1 MKWSFWPTGWLAILA
16 GLLLHGLAW
25 AQAEPDS
32 PGLWLLVDTREQT
45 LSVLRGDE
53 VIQTYRDIA
62 IGRFGTTEAKRTLDG
77 KTPLG
82 EFRITRIAERSD
94 FHRFF
99 GIDYP
104 NLAHAR
110 AGLEAGLISPAE
122 FAAIRAALRRHTTPP
137 QLTALGG
144 YIGIHGLGDG
154 DPAIHEDFNWTNG
167 CVALTNEQM
176 DDLAQWVREGMR
188 VVIQQ

>member
-1 MKWSFWPTGWLAILA
+1 MKWSSWPAGWLSVLA
-16 GLLLHGLAW
+16 GLLLNGLAW
-25 AQAEPDS
+25 AQAEPGD
-32 PGLWLLVDTREQT
+32 PDLWLLVDTREQV
-45 LSVLRGDE
+45 LSVMQGDE
-53 VIQTYRDIA
+53 VLRTYQGVA

-82 EFRITRIAERSD
+82 EFRITRIAERTS

-99 GIDYP
+99 GLDYP

-110 AGLEAGLISPAE
+110 AGLEAGRIARAE
-122 FAAIRAALRRHTTPP
+122 FAAIHAALKQGATPP
-137 QLTALGG
+137 QQTALGG
-144 YIGIHGLGDG
+144 FIGIHGLGDG
-154 DPAIHEDFNWTNG
+154 DPAIHEEYNWTNG

-188 VVIQQ
+188 VIIR